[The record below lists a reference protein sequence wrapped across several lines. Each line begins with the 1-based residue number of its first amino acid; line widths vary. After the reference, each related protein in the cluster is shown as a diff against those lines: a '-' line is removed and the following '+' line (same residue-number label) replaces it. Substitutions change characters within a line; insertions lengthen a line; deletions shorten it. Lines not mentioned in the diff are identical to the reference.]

1 MNMEINDVYEEFF
14 RRVNGSP
21 TFSKYCDE
29 VFGIDLSQDGFADK
43 SQLDFLIDA
52 MGLNAEDICVDIG
65 CGNGRISDYINRR
78 TNASMI
84 GLDYSPSAIEFAR
97 AMEESNPKLRFAI
110 GDINDLRIPVSH
122 FTAALLID
130 TVYFSEDYGKTL
142 ELLYGSLPPGGRI
155 GICYSEFVFEKEKQ
169 IKKIEADETKI
180 ALIIRENGWESAS
193 TDLTDAHFELM
204 KRKCR
209 VSEKYKPDFERE
221 GNGWLFD
228 KVHRESTPQDFPKEN
243 FVKFTNRYFYLIR
256 KAEPSTQGS
265 LFSHPKL

>member
-43 SQLDFLIDA
+43 AQLDFLVDM
-52 MGLNAEDICVDIG
+52 MGLGPADICLDIG
-65 CGNGRISDYINRR
+65 CGNGRISDYINR
-78 TNASMI
+78 TTGAFI
-84 GLDYSPSAIEFAR
+84 VGLDYSPSAIRYAISLEDV
-97 AMEESNPKLRFAI
+97 NPGLSFFP
-110 GDINDLRIPVSH
+110 GDINSLKPPDFP

-130 TVYFSEDYGKTL
+130 TIYFSEDYAKTL

-155 GICYSEFVFEKEKQ
+155 GIYYSEFVFEKEKQ

-204 KRKCR
+204 KRKYR
-209 VSEKYKPDFERE
+209 VSEKYKADFERE

-228 KVHRESTPQDFPKEN
+228 KVHRESTSNDFPMDD

-256 KAEPSTQGS
+256 KAEPSTQVS
-265 LFSHPKL
+265 LF